1 MREPD
6 HDDDVDDN
14 ENNDDDND
22 ECVPPALSWRSC
34 HHEHSHRCRTCLQI
48 YHNPIFLKGPCS
60 LSQKTNTFTTK
71 NSKRSPFIVSC
82 PIPCNINA
90 TAVELRKTEWLKVCC
105 LISDEDSNTKMH
117 L

>member
-34 HHEHSHRCRTCLQI
+34 HHEHSHWCRTCLHTYQ
-48 YHNPIFLKGPCS
+48 NPI
-60 LSQKTNTFTTK
+60 
-71 NSKRSPFIVSC
+71 SKIEKIIPFIVSC
-82 PIPCNINA
+82 PISCNVNA
-90 TAVELRKTEWLKVCC
+90 TAVELRKNIIVKKAKTAIRKCIC
-105 LISDEDSNTKMH
+105 KNIQI
-117 L
+117 